1 MTNEGMVVRTL
12 YRMPILVTV
21 RVFMTG
27 CSFSM
32 LWIQQE
38 NEDYYGE
45 PNIILMEAARIEVF
59 DEVES

>member
-1 MTNEGMVVRTL
+1 MRTL

-32 LWIQQE
+32 PWIQQE